1 MAGRSSFWEWLE
13 ALVNNDDA
21 VKLIFDIVRN
31 ILISGAVVLAGV
43 YLMAGA
49 PVGLP
54 YIRDI
59 AGGLAVVL
67 GCLLGL
73 LNLIFGYEK
82 LIKAALPKP
91 WALVAAVIYIFVFS
105 HLIFT
110 VAQGRSR

>member
-1 MAGRSSFWEWLE
+1 MAGKSSVWEWLE

-31 ILISGAVVLAGV
+31 FLISGAVVVGGV
-43 YLMAGA
+43 YLMTGA

-54 YIRDI
+54 YMRDI

-67 GCLLGL
+67 GVLLGL

-82 LIKAALPKP
+82 LIKASLPKS
-91 WALVAAVIYIFVFS
+91 WVLVAAVIYVLVFS
-105 HLIFT
+105 HLIFA
-110 VAQGRSR
+110 VARGR